1 MTAAVCGSAP
11 STRTT
16 TGCSSSPKSA
26 CSAYCRCWPPFTGS
40 AASSARPGHPEAMP
54 LAGLLLLFGA
64 HACFDLLC
72 WFTPLLTVLAL
83 VVAALAAFTEQSS
96 AVRASAG

>member
-1 MTAAVCGSAP
+1 
-11 STRTT
+11 
-16 TGCSSSPKSA
+16 
-26 CSAYCRCWPPFTGS
+26 
-40 AASSARPGHPEAMP
+40 MP
-54 LAGLLLLFGA
+54 LAGLLLLFAA

-96 AVRASAG
+96 AGRASAS

>member
-1 MTAAVCGSAP
+1 
-11 STRTT
+11 
-16 TGCSSSPKSA
+16 
-26 CSAYCRCWPPFTGS
+26 
-40 AASSARPGHPEAMP
+40 MP
-54 LAGLLLLFGA
+54 LAGLLLLFAA